1 VYMALDSK
9 NKQPACSAVVTKRF
23 YDKRLIKKIVK
34 EVEEDLPRSEA
45 LAIYGMSSSTLYEW
59 MLKYGS
65 DTYLA
70 SKKPRFTSDS
80 DKRTVL
86 RAIDSGMSIQEAK
99 VVFGIH
105 PVTIRGWAAKLAKN
119 DELTDCK
126 SVVMSKH
133 EIKSEVND
141 EIKEL
146 KKALALSELKVA
158 GLNTLIDI
166 AEEQLKIDIRKKSG
180 ARQLLK

>member
-1 VYMALDSK
+1 
-9 NKQPACSAVVTKRF
+9 
-23 YDKRLIKKIVK
+23 
-34 EVEEDLPRSEA
+34 
-45 LAIYGMSSSTLYEW
+45 

-65 DTYLA
+65 DTYLTA
-70 SKKPRFTSDS
+70 KKPRFTSDS

-86 RAIDSGMSIQEAK
+86 PAIDSGMSIEEAK

-105 PVTIRGWAAKLAKN
+105 PVTIRGWTTKFAKN
-119 DELTDCK
+119 EKLTDYK

-146 KKALALSELKVA
+146 RVLFDCASRLLRPFFGTPLLFPYPAYTVFVE
-158 GLNTLIDI
+158 
-166 AEEQLKIDIRKKSG
+166 
-180 ARQLLK
+180 AR